1 MAKTSV
7 GGQAVMEGVMMR
19 APDGIAL
26 AVRKSDGTIKK
37 EFTPYKSAAKK
48 GSILGLP
55 VIRGV
60 VSFIESLKLGMDTTT
75 RSAQLAGLEVDEE
88 ESRFEKWLV
97 KVFGKSAEKVIMG
110 VTIVFAL
117 ILSVGLFVLLPTFL
131 SDLIFKLAP
140 NAATVWKSLTAGA
153 IRLLIFIGYMLICS
167 RMKEI
172 KRVFMYHG
180 AEHKTIACYEADDE
194 LTPENARKHSRF
206 HPRCGTSY
214 LFLVMM
220 ISILFF
226 AVVGW
231 SDNKLILFGTRIL
244 LIPVVAG
251 ISYEVLKLAASHD
264 NIVTR
269 IIRAPG
275 LAMQRIT
282 TKEPTDDMLEVAITA
297 FNMAMAHFEDGR
309 CRAIVDIKPQETA
322 ARDEGEAEGRNA
334 QTGEEPDMPEESEA
348 SIEAHDAES

>member
-1 MAKTSV
+1 
-7 GGQAVMEGVMMR
+7 MMR

-180 AEHKTIACYEADDE
+180 AEHKTIACFEAGMP
-194 LTPENARKHSRF
+194 LTVENVQKHTRL
-206 HPRCGTSY
+206 HPRCGTS
-214 LFLVMM
+214 FLLIVMLV
-220 ISILFF
+220 SIVVF
-226 AVVGW
+226 AFLGW
-231 SDNKLILFGTRIL
+231 PDLLTRIASRVIL
-244 LIPVVAG
+244 LPVIAG
-251 ISYEVLKLAASHD
+251 ISYELIRLAGRSRNCMVCAA
-264 NIVTR
+264 TK
-269 IIRAPG
+269 PG
-275 LAMQRIT
+275 LWLQHMT
-282 TKEPTDDMLEVAITA
+282 TRPPEDDMVEVAIESVKA
-297 FNMAMAHFEDGR
+297 
-309 CRAIVDIKPQETA
+309 VLP
-322 ARDEGEAEGRNA
+322 
-334 QTGEEPDMPEESEA
+334 PEELVPGYGEYIDKEQA
-348 SIEAHDAES
+348 ANEEKTETGADLI

>member
-1 MAKTSV
+1 
-7 GGQAVMEGVMMR
+7 
-19 APDGIAL
+19 
-26 AVRKSDGTIKK
+26 
-37 EFTPYKSAAKK
+37 
-48 GSILGLP
+48 
-55 VIRGV
+55 
-60 VSFIESLKLGMDTTT
+60 
-75 RSAQLAGLEVDEE
+75 
-88 ESRFEKWLV
+88 
-97 KVFGKSAEKVIMG
+97 
-110 VTIVFAL
+110 
-117 ILSVGLFVLLPTFL
+117 
-131 SDLIFKLAP
+131 
-140 NAATVWKSLTAGA
+140 
-153 IRLLIFIGYMLICS
+153 
-167 RMKEI
+167 
-172 KRVFMYHG
+172 
-180 AEHKTIACYEADDE
+180 
-194 LTPENARKHSRF
+194 
-206 HPRCGTSY
+206 
-214 LFLVMM
+214 MM

-297 FNMAMAHFEDGR
+297 FNMAMAHCEDGR

>member
-117 ILSVGLFVLLPTFL
+117 ILSVGLFVLLL
-131 SDLIFKLAP
+131 WRGI
-140 NAATVWKSLTAGA
+140 
-153 IRLLIFIGYMLICS
+153 
-167 RMKEI
+167 
-172 KRVFMYHG
+172 
-180 AEHKTIACYEADDE
+180 TIA
-194 LTPENARKHSRF
+194 ARAPDRF
-206 HPRCGTSY
+206 GALLVVGFVVQVALQAVLNVAVVTNTIPNTGISLPFFSSGGTS
-214 LFLVMM
+214 LMM
-220 ISILFF
+220 
-226 AVVGW
+226 
-231 SDNKLILFGTRIL
+231 L
-244 LIPVVAG
+244 LGEMG
-251 ISYEVLKLAASHD
+251 IVLS
-264 NIVTR
+264 VSR
-269 IIRAPG
+269 G
-275 LAMQRIT
+275 
-282 TKEPTDDMLEVAITA
+282 
-297 FNMAMAHFEDGR
+297 
-309 CRAIVDIKPQETA
+309 ET
-322 ARDEGEAEGRNA
+322 
-334 QTGEEPDMPEESEA
+334 
-348 SIEAHDAES
+348 

>member
-172 KRVFMYHG
+172 KRVFM
-180 AEHKTIACYEADDE
+180 
-194 LTPENARKHSRF
+194 
-206 HPRCGTSY
+206 
-214 LFLVMM
+214 
-220 ISILFF
+220 
-226 AVVGW
+226 
-231 SDNKLILFGTRIL
+231 
-244 LIPVVAG
+244 
-251 ISYEVLKLAASHD
+251 
-264 NIVTR
+264 
-269 IIRAPG
+269 
-275 LAMQRIT
+275 
-282 TKEPTDDMLEVAITA
+282 
-297 FNMAMAHFEDGR
+297 
-309 CRAIVDIKPQETA
+309 
-322 ARDEGEAEGRNA
+322 
-334 QTGEEPDMPEESEA
+334 
-348 SIEAHDAES
+348 